1 MAAPVLTLANGAED
15 RQNIPMAL
23 QFHVL
28 SDILNEV
35 ENLLKRKDWKLI
47 FSRGEVGN
55 ILKRSHLQ

>member
-35 ENLLKRKDWKLI
+35 ENLKERT
-47 FSRGEVGN
+47 GN
-55 ILKRSHLQ
+55 